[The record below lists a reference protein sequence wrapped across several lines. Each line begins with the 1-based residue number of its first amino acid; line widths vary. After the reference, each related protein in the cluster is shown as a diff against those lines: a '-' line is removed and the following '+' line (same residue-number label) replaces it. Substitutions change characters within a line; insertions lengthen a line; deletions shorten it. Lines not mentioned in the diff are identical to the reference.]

1 MLNKILTQTHGL
13 SSLQVPEAVQVSIML
28 NKIHTQTHGLS
39 SLQVP
44 EPVQVSI
51 C

>member
-1 MLNKILTQTHGL
+1 MGSVH
-13 SSLQVPEAVQVSIML
+13 LQVPEVVQVIML

-44 EPVQVSI
+44 EAVQVSI

>member
-13 SSLQVPEAVQVSIML
+13 SLLQVPEAVQVSVIKYIHKHMGSVLLQVPEAVQVSI
-28 NKIHTQTHGLS
+28 
-39 SLQVP
+39 
-44 EPVQVSI
+44 